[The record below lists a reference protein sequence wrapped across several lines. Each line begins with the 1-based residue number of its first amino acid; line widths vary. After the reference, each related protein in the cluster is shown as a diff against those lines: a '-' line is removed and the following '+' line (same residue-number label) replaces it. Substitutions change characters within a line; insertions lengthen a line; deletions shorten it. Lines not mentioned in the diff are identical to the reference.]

1 MSRTM
6 VEIYPVV
13 TDPNYSWNYSGHGSK
28 DVDQLL
34 WGSFVA
40 GEAAK
45 NDWIGSASMLQTPEN
60 YTSSSES

>member
-1 MSRTM
+1 MSRTIVTI

-34 WGSFVA
+34 WGSFGD

-45 NDWIGSASMLQTPEN
+45 NDWIGSAS
-60 YTSSSES
+60 